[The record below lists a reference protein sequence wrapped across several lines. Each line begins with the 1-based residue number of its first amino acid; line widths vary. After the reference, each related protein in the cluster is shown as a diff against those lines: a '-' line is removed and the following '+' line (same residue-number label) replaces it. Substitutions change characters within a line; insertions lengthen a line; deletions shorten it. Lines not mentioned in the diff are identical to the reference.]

1 VPPNK
6 TLQQTAAAIL
16 VSWSISVQRAAA
28 AAGLVVRR
36 RCLCA
41 EFDRYYNEVH
51 IPIAKRMKGLKG
63 WTIGKCES
71 ATPGEQPPYYMIVGL
86 YAATRADL
94 EAILAS
100 PEGRATIAD
109 VPNFA
114 TGGFTFMFDDEV
126 VLIPCS
132 LGGSA
137 VGGGR

>member
-1 VPPNK
+1 MNRLTVLYGHPRDP
-6 TLQQTAAAIL
+6 
-16 VSWSISVQRAAA
+16 
-28 AAGLVVRR
+28 
-36 RCLCA
+36 A

-100 PEGRATIAD
+100 PEGQATIAD

-114 TGGFTFMFDDEV
+114 TGGVTFMFDNEV

-137 VGGGR
+137 AGAETR